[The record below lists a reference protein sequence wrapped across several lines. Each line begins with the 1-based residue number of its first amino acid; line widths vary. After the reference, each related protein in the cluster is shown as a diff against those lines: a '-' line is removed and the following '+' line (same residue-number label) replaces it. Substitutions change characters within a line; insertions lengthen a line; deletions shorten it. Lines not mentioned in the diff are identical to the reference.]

1 VLKSFR
7 PGLTA
12 DQYRS
17 LIVNTAGTIKGRVME
32 IGAGELNVEA
42 AVNSTF
48 ATKPTSLSFNIG
60 DGNPNLSQTLT
71 ISNVGAAA
79 ENYSL
84 AVAPR
89 DAGTAAPELGSATVT
104 IQPGQSANVP
114 VTFTATG
121 LAGGQYEGYVTILG
135 SQSGVQERIPYW
147 YGVPTNVPVNIT
159 PVFVSGADD
168 GATNKAGARIN
179 DAIEFRV
186 TDSSGIIIPNPQVT
200 VTATQGGGAVLST
213 TSIDNQVPGVFR
225 VAVRLGTKAGVNI
238 FSIAVGSLDPFPVEI
253 DGN

>member
-1 VLKSFR
+1 
-7 PGLTA
+7 
-12 DQYRS
+12 
-17 LIVNTAGTIKGRVME
+17 ME
-32 IGAGELNVEA
+32 IGAGELNVQA

-48 ATKPTSLSFNIG
+48 ATKPTALSFNIG

-71 ISNVGAAA
+71 ISNVGTSA

-84 AVAPR
+84 AVVQR
-89 DAGTAAPELGSATVT
+89 DPGTAAPVLGSSTVT

-114 VTFTATG
+114 VTLTGTG

-135 SQSGVQERIPYW
+135 SQSGVQERVPYW

-159 PVFVSGADD
+159 PIFVSGADD

-186 TDSSGIIIPNPQVT
+186 TDSSGIIIPNPQAT
-200 VTATQGGGAVLST
+200 VTATQGGGTVLST

-225 VAVRLGTKAGVNI
+225 VSVRLGPKAGANI
-238 FSIAVGSLDPFPVEI
+238 FSITVGSLDPFPVQI